1 MDYWRNRGASEDV
14 GPVGRAG
21 LAKQGSLVILALGM
35 PVDADLALLTNQ
47 RRRADRSLYRLGGQ
61 MPIMFPGEDCRGVV
75 PMSVMETG
83 GCCSVQK
90 GVGAGCR

>member
-1 MDYWRNRGASEDV
+1 MID
-14 GPVGRAG
+14 
-21 LAKQGSLVILALGM
+21 LAHGM
-35 PVDADLALLTNQ
+35 PVGADLALLTNQ
-47 RRRADRSLYRLGGQ
+47 RRRAGRRLYRLGGQ
-61 MPIMFPGEDCRGVV
+61 MSIMLPGEDCRGVV